1 MKRLII
7 ASILASSFTFAGTV
21 QGEFVKVIE
30 KWTLPGDEDL
40 TISKLG
46 VTFNITPF
54 WFAGVNMYGATGGE
68 RGGFFTFGFESG
80 VQSDPNRLFQLRS
93 GVFVGAGGGGAAPQG
108 GGLMLREFIEA
119 RVNTKYASVGAGVSH
134 VDFPNGDI
142 KSTQAFASLYI
153 PFTLQKDKDNYY
165 LKDFKLKN
173 KIYIKGGKY
182 LTQSGAKTTSGKPL
196 DDMTLIGIEA
206 QGFFTDKIFTTF
218 SLNGANGDNAD
229 GYMEVFGGL
238 GIEQQI
244 FNLPIYASIIGELG
258 MGGGGKVDT
267 GGGSMYKA
275 RATLEANIA
284 KNIRVGVEGGYVKSF
299 DGTFEAKYLGAYF
312 GFKSVF
318 GDKSATK
325 DYYDIRAIS
334 KVHLSSKGDF
344 KDPTKD
350 EKIYLEGLAI
360 DKYVTENFYISG
372 QSLWAFKGK
381 SGGYTEGL
389 LGLGFIY
396 NLTDNL
402 LFRSEALIGA
412 AGGGGVKTD
421 GLIGVANTSFDY
433 KVNKNLYLSVGGGY
447 TKAKEGLS
455 SADISFGIG
464 YKFGIYSK

>member
-1 MKRLII
+1 MKRLLSS
-7 ASILASSFTFAGTV
+7 AILATTFTFATTV
-21 QGEFVKVIE
+21 NGEFVKAIE
-30 KWTLPGDEDL
+30 TWSLPGDEDL

-54 WFAGVNMYGATGGE
+54 WFAGVNMYGATSGE

-80 VQSDPNRLFQLRS
+80 VQSNPDKLFQLRS

-142 KSTQAFASLYI
+142 KSTQGFAALYI
-153 PFTLQKDKDNYY
+153 PFTLQKDGGSYY
-165 LKDFKLKN
+165 LQDFKLKN

-182 LTQSGAKTTSGKPL
+182 LTDSSAKTTSGASL

-218 SLNGANGDNAD
+218 SLSGANGDNTD

-244 FNLPIYASIIGELG
+244 FSLPIYASLIGELG

-284 KNIRVGVEGGYVKSF
+284 KNIRLGVEGGYVKSF
-299 DGTFEAKYLGAYF
+299 DGTFEAKYVGAYF

-318 GDKSATK
+318 GDKNENE
-325 DYYDIRAIS
+325 DYYDIRALS

-344 KDPTKD
+344 KDPQKD

-360 DKYVTENFYISG
+360 DKYITENFYISG
-372 QSLWAFKGK
+372 QSLWAFKGE

-389 LGLGFIY
+389 LGLGYIY
-396 NLTDNL
+396 NLSDNI
-402 LFRSEALIGA
+402 LFRAEALIGA

-421 GLIGVANTSFDY
+421 GLIGVVDTSFDY
-433 KVNKNLYLSVGGGY
+433 KFNKNFYISVGGGY
-447 TKAKEGLS
+447 TKAKSGLS
-455 SADISFGIG
+455 SSDVSIGFG
-464 YKFGIYSK
+464 YKFGIYTK